1 MNSIELK
8 QTLPQVFSGRDS
20 IVSDIW
26 HKEVYF
32 ERGKSYLI
40 EAASGTGKS
49 SLCSYIY
56 GYRHDYQGIINFDG
70 MNIKGISSCGW
81 DEIRRNAIAMMFQEL
96 RLFGELTASENVM
109 LKNNLTSFRSER
121 QIKEWFEQL
130 DIAEKWSQPVSRMS
144 FGQQQRVAFI
154 RMLCQPSDFL
164 FMDEPVSHL
173 DENNGKIMC
182 SILDED
188 IRSRGVGI
196 IVTSIGHR
204 LLMNYDSVFRL

>member
-26 HKEVYF
+26 HNEVYF
-32 ERGKSYLI
+32 EKGKSYLI

-70 MNIKGISSCGW
+70 MNIKSISSCGW

-96 RLFGELTASENVM
+96 RLFGELTAAENVM

-173 DENNGKIMC
+173 DENNGKIMY

-188 IRSRGVGI
+188 IKSRGVGV

-204 LLMNYDSVFRL
+204 LLMDYDSVFKL

>member
-1 MNSIELK
+1 
-8 QTLPQVFSGRDS
+8 
-20 IVSDIW
+20 
-26 HKEVYF
+26 
-32 ERGKSYLI
+32 
-40 EAASGTGKS
+40 
-49 SLCSYIY
+49 
-56 GYRHDYQGIINFDG
+56 
-70 MNIKGISSCGW
+70 MNIKSISSCGW

-96 RLFGELTASENVM
+96 RLFGELTAAENVM

-188 IRSRGVGI
+188 IKSRGIGV

-204 LLMNYDSVFRL
+204 LLMDYDSVFKL